1 MRAKCCAALSTIAW
15 IGALAAAG
23 CSAGNQAAPAS
34 AGRFEA
40 DVAFLQRHTDVI
52 LLGDP
57 SSGAQVAVA
66 PAYQGRIM
74 TSTIG
79 GADAPSFGWLG
90 RDAIASGRRQPHMN
104 VFGGED
110 RFWLGPE
117 GGQYALYFKP
127 GDPFDLDHWQVPDPI
142 DWDRWN
148 VVASSATSAQFQK
161 RMTLLN
167 YAGTRLEIDVERTI
181 RLLPAADVAAHLG
194 SAPGGS
200 VRVVAFESSNTVA
213 NVGTAPWRP
222 ESGLVSVWILG
233 MFSPS
238 PATTI
243 ALPFTPG
250 PESALGPIVNDA
262 YFGKV
267 PPDRLVVRDSAVLFR
282 GDGQYRS
289 KIGLPPPRALDSAGS
304 YDAAG
309 RVLTLVQYTRPA
321 GATAYVNSMW
331 EIQREPFKGDVIN
344 SYNDGPPAPGK
355 QPLGPF
361 YELETSSPA
370 LRLEPG
376 QNYTHV
382 HRTFHLAGPEAELDR
397 IARATLTV
405 GLDEP
410 KGAFRTRR

>member
-1 MRAKCCAALSTIAW
+1 MRAVCRVALSTIIW
-15 IGALAAAG
+15 IVSLAGVGCTAG
-23 CSAGNQAAPAS
+23 SQPRSPGN
-34 AGRFEA
+34 FDA
-40 DVAFLQRHTDVI
+40 DVAFLRQHTDVI
-52 LLGDP
+52 LLADP
-57 SSGAQVAVA
+57 SSGAKVVVV
-66 PAYQGRIM
+66 PAYQGRVM

-90 RDAIASGRRQPHMN
+90 RDAIASGRRQLHMT

-142 DWDRWN
+142 DWDRWDA
-148 VVASSATSAQFQK
+148 VATSASSAQFQK
-161 RMTLLN
+161 RMNLLN
-167 YAGTRLEIDVERTI
+167 YAGTRLDIDVNRTI

-200 VRVVAFESSNTVA
+200 VHVVAFESANTVA
-213 NVGTAPWRP
+213 NAGTVPWRP

-243 ALPFTPG
+243 ALPFAPG

-289 KIGLPPPRALDSAGS
+289 KIGLSSSRALNSAGS

-309 RVLTLVQYTRPA
+309 HILTLVQYTRPA

-331 EIQREPFKGDVIN
+331 EIQREPYKGDVIN
-344 SYNDGPPAPGK
+344 SYNDGPLAPGK
-355 QPLGPF
+355 PPLGPF

-376 QNYTHV
+376 QQYTHV

-397 IARATLTV
+397 IARATLAV
-405 GLDEP
+405 GLDEL
-410 KGAFRTRR
+410 KMAFRTLQ

>member
-1 MRAKCCAALSTIAW
+1 MRAVCRVALSTI
-15 IGALAAAG
+15 ICIDSLAGAG
-23 CSAGNQAAPAS
+23 CTAGSQPRS
-34 AGRFEA
+34 SGRFDA
-40 DVAFLQRHTDVI
+40 DVAFLRQHTDVI
-52 LLGDP
+52 LLADP
-57 SSGAQVAVA
+57 SSGAKVVVA
-66 PAYQGRIM
+66 PAYQGRVM

-127 GDPFDLDHWQVPDPI
+127 GDPFDLDHWRVPDPI
-142 DWDRWN
+142 DWDRWDA
-148 VVASSATSAQFQK
+148 VASSATWAQFQK
-161 RMTLLN
+161 RMNLLN
-167 YAGTRLEIDVERTI
+167 YAGTRLDIDVSRTI

-194 SAPGGS
+194 STPGSS
-200 VRVVAFESSNTVA
+200 VHVVAFESANTVA
-213 NVGTAPWRP
+213 NAGTAPWRP
-222 ESGLVSVWILG
+222 GSGLVSVWILG

-243 ALPFTPG
+243 ALPFAPG

-267 PPDRLVVRDSAVLFR
+267 ALDRLIVRDSAVLFR

-289 KIGLPPPRALDSAGS
+289 KIGLPPSRALDSAGS

-309 RVLTLVQYTRPA
+309 RILTLVQYTRPA

-331 EIQREPFKGDVIN
+331 EIQREPYKGDVVN
-344 SYNDGPPAPGK
+344 SYHDGPPAPGK
-355 QPLGPF
+355 PPLGPF

-376 QNYTHV
+376 QKYTHI
-382 HRTFHLAGPEAELDR
+382 HRTSHLAGPEAELDR

-405 GLDEP
+405 GLDEL
-410 KGAFRTRR
+410 KGAFRTLP